1 MVGQVEVADAGERE
15 AVLALH
21 RAGKL
26 ERARAGY
33 ERLLAAAPEDAD
45 LLGLLGV
52 VALQQRRAA
61 KAEELLRR
69 AAGEPHPDPRI
80 HLRNVNNL
88 FALFRERGQAEA
100 AAELAG
106 AELPDWPA
114 DAPPDAAEQARV
126 LSLAEALALAGRPER
141 GAALLEGVLAHPCAE
156 AALYDLAGRLRL
168 ECGEA
173 AAAVPHLQRACASE
187 PGNWQA
193 LAALSAAHSKLGR
206 QAEARAAAQ
215 CCGQAAPVYLAP
227 RRAGQEATILVL
239 NPAPAE
245 FAGVGG
251 GLDDLHFTKN
261 FIIQA
266 SRMMAGEFRFAS
278 VFADLPGPAP
288 KLPEADLVF
297 NNLAS
302 GERLGQ
308 PGRLEQ
314 AVKLVERIG
323 RPVINH
329 PEAVFQ
335 MTRQKAAALLQDIPG
350 LRVPRIAR
358 YWRDLSQ
365 FDEIAADIA
374 AQFTYPVIVRHVAAD
389 SSAKLHKSGNETAI
403 RVADANELRCF
414 LERISWPQFYVIQ
427 YVDLRKADGNYRKVR
442 ASFVGGE
449 IIMSRCQFHDE
460 WMVGAVAGAEF
471 YGRFPDRAADMQR
484 ILRDPEAMLGSQL
497 MPALEAIRDAVPLDL
512 FALDFDVDDD
522 GRVVL
527 FEVQSAMIL
536 IPTSD
541 SPDYAIAPK
550 EPGERI
556 LEAFRRLVRA
566 KINTSA

>member
-1 MVGQVEVADAGERE
+1 MPENTPDDRSQALSLFCAGRLDA
-15 AVLALH
+15 
-21 RAGKL
+21 
-26 ERARAGY
+26 ARAAY
-33 ERLLAAAPEDAD
+33 EGLLSAAPDDAD
-45 LLGLLGV
+45 LLGRLGMLE
-52 VALQQRRAA
+52 LQQQRHE
-61 KAEELLRR
+61 KAETWLRR
-69 AAGEPHPDPRI
+69 SLEPGADPRI
-80 HLRNVNNL
+80 HLRNLINFMVMLARTGRN
-88 FALFRERGQAEA
+88 AEA
-100 AAELAG
+100 REMVAAEV
-106 AELPDWPA
+106 PDWPEGVPA
-114 DAPPDAAEQARV
+114 DASERGTILHLAKALFGYGQPGKARRLLDRALPERSGDAA
-126 LSLAEALALAGRPER
+126 ALTL
-141 GAALLEGVLAHPCAE
+141 
-156 AALYDLAGRLRL
+156 DGRLRL
-168 ECGEA
+168 DEGDA
-173 AAAVPHLQRACASE
+173 AGAVEIL
-187 PGNWQA
+187 
-193 LAALSAAHSKLGR
+193 
-206 QAEARAAAQ
+206 ARAAD
-215 CCGQAAPVYLAP
+215 LAP
-227 RRAGQEATILVL
+227 DDYRPLIAMSYAQDQLGRRDAARTTARRIVRRGAVYSAPPRPSQRATILVL
-239 NPAPAE
+239 NPAPE
-245 FAGVGG
+245 NVRYPNSD
-251 GLDDLHFTKN
+251 LHELHFTKN
-261 FIIQA
+261 FIAQA

-278 VFADLPGPAP
+278 VFADLPGAAP

-297 NNLAS
+297 NNLAG

-314 AVKLVERIG
+314 AVKMVERIG

-335 MTRQKAAALLQDIPG
+335 MTRQKAAALLQNIPG

-358 YWRDLSQ
+358 YWRDLSR

-374 AQFTYPVIVRHVAAD
+374 AKFTYPVIVRHVAAD
-389 SSAKLHKSGNETAI
+389 SSPKLHKSGNETAI

>member
-1 MVGQVEVADAGERE
+1 MARQVKIANAGERE

-21 RAGKL
+21 RAGEL
-26 ERARAGY
+26 ERSRAGY
-33 ERLLAAAPEDAD
+33 ERLLTAAPEDAD

-52 VALQQRRAA
+52 VALQQQHAA
-61 KAEELLRR
+61 EAEVLLRR
-69 AAGEPHPDPRI
+69 AIHVPRRDPRV

-88 FALFRERGQAEA
+88 FVLFREQGRAEA

-114 DAPPDAAEQARV
+114 DAPPDAAEQVRV

-173 AAAVPHLQRACASE
+173 AAAVPHLQRVCASE

-193 LAALSAAHSKLGR
+193 LTALSAAHGKLGQ
-206 QAEARAAAQ
+206 QAEARAAAR

-227 RRAGQEATILVL
+227 RRAGQQATILVL
-239 NPAPAE
+239 NTAPAK
-245 FAGVGG
+245 FAGVPT
-251 GLDDLHFTKN
+251 GLDSLHFIKN
-261 FIIQA
+261 FIAQA

-278 VFADLPGPAP
+278 VFADLPDPLPDLPA
-288 KLPEADLVF
+288 ADLVF

-302 GERLGQ
+302 GEVLSQ
-308 PGRLEQ
+308 PRRLER
-314 AVKLVERIG
+314 AVELVERIG

-335 MTRQKAAALLQDIPG
+335 MTRQKAAALLQGIPG
-350 LRVPRIAR
+350 LLVPRISR
-358 YWRDLSQ
+358 YWRDMVR
-365 FDEIAADIA
+365 FDEIKADIA
-374 AQFTYPVIVRHVAAD
+374 ANFTYPVIVRHVAAD
-389 SSAKLHKSGNETAI
+389 SSPKLHKSGKETAI

-414 LERISWPQFYVIQ
+414 LERVSWPQFYVIQ
-427 YVDLRKADGNYRKVR
+427 YVELRKADGNYRKVR

-449 IIMSRCQFHDE
+449 IVMSRCQFHNE
-460 WMVGAVAGAEF
+460 WMVGALAGAEF

-484 ILRDPEAMLGSQL
+484 ILRDPEAMLGLRL

-527 FEVQSAMIL
+527 FEVQSTMIL
-536 IPTSD
+536 IPTPD

-550 EPGERI
+550 EPGDRI

-566 KINTSA
+566 KINISA